1 MKQSFG
7 IFLLVVCYYTT
18 SAMALTI
25 NKDSLIRIAKATT
38 DQSQKAH
45 IYRDLADFYAKKS
58 EETYYLKLLYQLGK
72 ETKNKELVLDALT
85 DLASSHTAK
94 MDFDSVFYYINA
106 IKKEVDVQTENKRL
120 SYLRMKLFDA
130 RINKGKEEAKDAL
143 DYELDLFK
151 SADKD
156 NIYIQIER
164 AYISGASLIEFQ
176 KYKEANVH
184 LEQACQ
190 LANKLSDRDDM
201 RYRIAT
207 KWLYANNLRD
217 QGRMDE
223 CAEALESVVELYK
236 KN

>member
-130 RINKGKEEAKDAL
+130 YFTICLPSIAVIC
-143 DYELDLFK
+143 
-151 SADKD
+151 SAFFIRSS
-156 NIYIQIER
+156 N
-164 AYISGASLIEFQ
+164 
-176 KYKEANVH
+176 
-184 LEQACQ
+184 
-190 LANKLSDRDDM
+190 
-201 RYRIAT
+201 
-207 KWLYANNLRD
+207 
-217 QGRMDE
+217 
-223 CAEALESVVELYK
+223 
-236 KN
+236 